1 MMVTD
6 GINFGDYWRNELGT
20 EFRKTALE
28 YIGGYAEKIGKVK
41 LNEDGKHY
49 EAVLDVSDVK
59 DTILAVG
66 VSCKMTTMET
76 RLVAKIIA
84 RGRIGKGK
92 FNMDRHIVESVSL
105 YDIQNN
111 EIDNNDVCID
121 SLLFM
126 LDFLDS
132 KK

>member
-1 MMVTD
+1 MVTD
-6 GINFGDYWRNELGT
+6 GFNFGNYWRNELGT

-28 YIGGYAEKIGKVK
+28 YIGGYVEKIGEVK

-49 EAVLDVSDVK
+49 EAVLDISEVK
-59 DTILAVG
+59 DTIFPLG
-66 VSCKMTTMET
+66 IYCNTTTRET
-76 RLVAKIIA
+76 RLVSKIITM
-84 RGRIGKGK
+84 GRIGKGK
-92 FNMDRHIVESVSL
+92 FNMGSHIIESVSL

-111 EIDNNDVCID
+111 EIDNKDVCID

>member
-6 GINFGDYWRNELGT
+6 GINFGDYWRKELGA
-20 EFRKTALE
+20 EFRKTVLE
-28 YIGGYAEKIGKVK
+28 YVGGYAEKIGEVK
-41 LNEDGKHY
+41 LNDDGKHY
-49 EAVLDVSDVK
+49 EAVLDISDVK
-59 DTILAVG
+59 DTIFPLG
-66 VSCKMTTMET
+66 VSCNMTTMET
-76 RLVAKIIA
+76 RLVSKIIA
-84 RGRIGKGK
+84 SGRIGNGK

-111 EIDNNDVCID
+111 EIDNNNICID

>member
-1 MMVTD
+1 MVTD
-6 GINFGDYWRNELGT
+6 GFNFGNYWRNELGA

-28 YIGGYAEKIGKVK
+28 YVGGYAEKIGDVK
-41 LNEDGKHY
+41 LNDDGKHY
-49 EAVLDVSDVK
+49 EAVLDISEVK
-59 DTILAVG
+59 DTIFPLG
-66 VSCKMTTMET
+66 VYCNMTTREIC
-76 RLVAKIIA
+76 LVAKIIA

-92 FNMDRHIVESVSL
+92 FNMDRHIIESISL

-111 EIDNNDVCID
+111 EIDNKDVCID
-121 SLLFM
+121 SLLLM

>member
-1 MMVTD
+1 MVTD

-28 YIGGYAEKIGKVK
+28 YIGGYTEKIGEVK

-49 EAVLDVSDVK
+49 EAVLDISDVK
-59 DTILAVG
+59 DTIFPLG
-66 VSCKMTTMET
+66 VSCNMTTRET
-76 RLVAKIIA
+76 RLVAKIITK
-84 RGRIGKGK
+84 GRIGKGK
-92 FNMDRHIVESVSL
+92 FNMGRHIVESVSL

-111 EIDNNDVCID
+111 EIENKDICID

>member
-1 MMVTD
+1 MVTD
-6 GINFGDYWRNELGT
+6 GFNFGNYWRNELGA

-28 YIGGYAEKIGKVK
+28 YIGGYVEKIGEVK

-49 EAVLDVSDVK
+49 EAVLDISKAK
-59 DTILAVG
+59 DTIFPIG
-66 VSCKMTTMET
+66 VFCDMTTREIC
-76 RLVAKIIA
+76 LVAKIIA

-92 FNMDRHIVESVSL
+92 FNMGRHIIESISL

-111 EIDNNDVCID
+111 EIDNKDVCID
-121 SLLFM
+121 SLLLM

>member
-1 MMVTD
+1 MVTD
-6 GINFGDYWRNELGT
+6 GINFGDYWRKELGT

-28 YIGGYAEKIGKVK
+28 YVVGYAEKIGEIKI
-41 LNEDGKHY
+41 NEDGKHY
-49 EAVLDVSDVK
+49 EAVLDISDVK
-59 DTILAVG
+59 DTIFPLG
-66 VSCKMTTMET
+66 VSCNMTTRET
-76 RLVAKIIA
+76 RLVAKIIVN
-84 RGRIGKGK
+84 GRIGKGK
-92 FNMDRHIVESVSL
+92 FNMGRHIVESVSL

-111 EIDNNDVCID
+111 KIENKDICID

>member
-1 MMVTD
+1 MVTD
-6 GINFGDYWRNELGT
+6 GFNFGNYWRNELGA

-28 YIGGYAEKIGKVK
+28 YIGGYVEKIGEVK
-41 LNEDGKHY
+41 LNDDGKHY
-49 EAVLDVSDVK
+49 EAVLDISDVK
-59 DTILAVG
+59 DTIFPLG
-66 VSCKMTTMET
+66 VSCNMTTMET

-111 EIDNNDVCID
+111 EIDNNNICID

>member
-1 MMVTD
+1 MVTD
-6 GINFGDYWRNELGT
+6 GINFGNYWRNKLGT
-20 EFRKTALE
+20 EFRNTALE
-28 YIGGYAEKIGKVK
+28 YVGGYAEKIGKVK

-49 EAVLDVSDVK
+49 EAILDISDVK
-59 DTILAVG
+59 DTIFPLG
-66 VSCKMTTMET
+66 VYCNMTTMET
-76 RLVAKIIA
+76 RLVSKIIA

-111 EIDNNDVCID
+111 EINNKDLCID